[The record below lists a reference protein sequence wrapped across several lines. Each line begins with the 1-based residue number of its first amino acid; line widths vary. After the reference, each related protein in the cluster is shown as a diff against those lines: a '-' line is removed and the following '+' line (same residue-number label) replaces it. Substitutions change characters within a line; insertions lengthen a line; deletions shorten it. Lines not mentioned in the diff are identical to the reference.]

1 MLDRHELKKRA
12 EVSLRQAP
20 CDPKL
25 LLLIHVGAMT
35 LASLLLS
42 VIFYL
47 LQMQI
52 DATGGLGGIGKRSI
66 LSTVQSVSQIF
77 YLVLTPFWQAGYL
90 TVAVAI
96 SRKEQADTDNL
107 FSGLRRFGPL
117 LRLYLLQVLIF
128 GVIMVGSNN
137 LSSFLYMLTPW
148 GNRMMEQ
155 MLAILE
161 QSGGMLPDDTAWEA
175 LTADSIP
182 MLILGA
188 VIFLAIAAPVFYR
201 LRMSQYR
208 IMDGQNSALRAIV
221 ESARMMK
228 GRRVSLLKLDLSFWW
243 FYALE
248 VIIGLLAYVDI
259 LLELA
264 GFPLPWSPAAKFFLP
279 YILYLILQFGFQMWQ
294 KNRVAV
300 TYAQAYEALSQ
311 PREAK
316 SQAAPDPQ
324 KLPWKNSYD
333 NSPN

>member
-1 MLDRHELKKRA
+1 MLDCHELKKQA

-20 CDPKL
+20 CDPKRL
-25 LLLIHVGAMT
+25 LLVHVGAMT

-66 LSTVQSVSQIF
+66 LSTVQSVSQIG

-90 TVAVAI
+90 SVAVAV
-96 SRKEQADTDNL
+96 SRKEQADTENL
-107 FSGLRRFGPL
+107 LFGFHQFGPL
-117 LRLYLLQVLIF
+117 LRLYLLQMLIF
-128 GVIMVGSNN
+128 GAIAIASNN

-148 GNRMMEQ
+148 GSRLMEQ
-155 MLAILE
+155 MLGILE
-161 QSGGMLPDDTAWEA
+161 QSGGMLPDDTVWEA
-175 LTADSIP
+175 LTADSLP

-188 VIFLAIAAPVFYR
+188 VVFLVIAAPVFYR

-208 IMDGQNSALRAIV
+208 IMDGQNSALRAMG
-221 ESARMMK
+221 ESAKMMK
-228 GRRVSLLKLDLSFWW
+228 GCRFSLLKLDLSFWW

-248 VIIGLLAYVDI
+248 VIIGLLGYADI

-279 YILYLILQFGFQMWQ
+279 YSLYLILQFGFQMWQ

-300 TYAQAYEALSQ
+300 TYAQAYEILRQ

-316 SQAAPDPQ
+316 PQAAPEPR
-324 KLPWKNSYD
+324 KLPWKNPYD
-333 NSPN
+333 NTPN